1 MVRCG
6 EVCGV
11 GGKFNV
17 CMTFVTMLSVVVLMY
32 VKTWYL
38 GNGIWSVCCSCESE
52 TRPLIPLRPLDLLQ
66 VAEKVKFFFQ
76 KYSQNRHKSTVLT
89 PSYHAEN
96 YSPEDNRFDLRPFLY
111 NTQWDRQFK
120 SIDEEVGVAAAHA
133 CMQ

>member
-1 MVRCG
+1 MYDICDYAVCSGVDVCEDLVFG
-6 EVCGV
+6 E
-11 GGKFNV
+11 
-17 CMTFVTMLSVVVLMY
+17 
-32 VKTWYL
+32 WYL
-38 GNGIWSVCCSCESE
+38 VCVCCSCESE
-52 TRPLIPLRPLDLLQ
+52 TIPLIPFWPLDLLQ
-66 VAEKVKFFFQ
+66 VADKVKFFFQ

-120 SIDEEVGVAAAHA
+120 SIDEEVGVA